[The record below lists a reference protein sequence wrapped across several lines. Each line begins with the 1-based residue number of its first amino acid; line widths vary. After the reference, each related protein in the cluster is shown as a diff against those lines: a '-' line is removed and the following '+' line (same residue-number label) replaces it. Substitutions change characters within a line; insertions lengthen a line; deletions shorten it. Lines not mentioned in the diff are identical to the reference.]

1 MPPYISLPEGSVRL
15 LRLLPNSDQNS
26 PIECRL
32 ITFPA
37 LDSGSTHP
45 YESLSYVWG
54 SDDSKRPI
62 YVDRNELYV
71 TANLHV
77 ALSHLRHCLLERM
90 LWVDAICIN
99 QSDNVEKG
107 QQVQLMAKIYSK
119 ASRVIVWLGEA
130 ADGSDQALEAIRAAA
145 DEQPANFPVDKTNW
159 GAILTLLDRGWF
171 ERIWVLQEVAA
182 ARHVLIKCGPA
193 EIDGLPHKRRSI
205 PA

>member
-1 MPPYISLPEGSVRL
+1 MPSYTSLPKGSVRL

-32 ITFPA
+32 ITFSM

-54 SDDSKRPI
+54 SDNNKQAI
-62 YVDRNELYV
+62 YVDDDELYV

-77 ALSHLRHCLLERM
+77 ALSHLRHCLLERI

-99 QSDNVEKG
+99 QGDNDEKG
-107 QQVQLMAKIYSK
+107 RQIQLMAKIYSK

-130 ADGSDQALEAIRAAA
+130 ADGSKQALETIRAAA
-145 DEQPANFPVDKTNW
+145 DEQTANPLVDKINW
-159 GAILTLLDRGWF
+159 EAILTLLERGWF
-171 ERIWVLQEVAA
+171 ERIWV
-182 ARHVLIKCGPA
+182 C
-193 EIDGLPHKRRSI
+193 DRRLRV
-205 PA
+205 